1 VHGSNI
7 RGSKVEEKPNT
18 TMQEGQDMKN
28 NIIRTSAHVIKEQQ
42 KQSALMKATTC
53 THKTFV
59 VRSFK

>member
-7 RGSKVEEKPNT
+7 RGSKVEEKLNT
-18 TMQEGQDMKN
+18 TMQEGHDMKN
-28 NIIRTSAHVIKEQQ
+28 NTIRTSAHVIKEQQ

-53 THKTFV
+53 TNKTF